1 MCSFLLW
8 CSLFCQC
15 EICSSRP
22 SWCRRMCF
30 AKLISFLWKRH
41 FCPGHGWMQ
50 SKIYLS
56 CQSWNVWRY
65 VIVFPG
71 RVPCTDCVYQLD
83 HIPRISGK
91 EKKMAPLWREDVWFC
106 MHKDQSG
113 ATQKD
118 SVYVQTL
125 LSKEMSVRGFFPW
138 KGLQRN
144 SALKMLGWKHICVYN
159 LLNRCKQD
167 FIRSSDG
174 SRQIQSCNQSVT

>member
-15 EICSSRP
+15 EICSSPVPHDAGGCVLP
-22 SWCRRMCF
+22 SSS
-30 AKLISFLWKRH
+30 ASSEKGISVLA
-41 FCPGHGWMQ
+41 WMQ

-65 VIVFPG
+65 VIVFPE

-91 EKKMAPLWREDVWFC
+91 GKKMAPLWREDVWFC

-167 FIRSSDG
+167 FIRRSDG